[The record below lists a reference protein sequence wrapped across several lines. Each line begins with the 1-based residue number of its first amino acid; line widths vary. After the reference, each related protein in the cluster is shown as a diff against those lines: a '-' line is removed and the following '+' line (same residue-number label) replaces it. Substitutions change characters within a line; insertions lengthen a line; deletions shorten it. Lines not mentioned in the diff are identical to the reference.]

1 MMTKEAFVFEV
12 SEKSFNRSV
21 ILSSNKAPVV
31 VEFMNV
37 WSEPC
42 VLMADLLTQ
51 LANEFAEQYIFAKV
65 DIDEHPALREQFKIE
80 KVPTLIVFKDG
91 QLIRTEV
98 GQLQEMEARSLLKD
112 LGIFR
117 ESDVMREE
125 AREKHL
131 SGDTSAA
138 ILLLTE
144 TIQKDP
150 GNTRIAMD
158 MVQIFIDL
166 GQLEDARGLFN
177 HLPEAD
183 KISEMGKALTG
194 QLLFLELAG
203 KTEGL
208 DKLLQRLNEDATNL
222 AARFDLAICQV
233 AKHQYRDAMENLLS
247 IQKTDPAYKEGAAKE
262 MITTLVNML
271 SPSDPDWRIYW
282 QSNSKVINI
291 LGHHEKAQT

>member
-1 MMTKEAFVFEV
+1 MTKEAFVFEV

-21 ILSSNKAPVV
+21 ILNSNKVPVV

-51 LANEFAEQYIFAKV
+51 LAHEFAEQYIFAKV
-65 DIDEHPALREQFKIE
+65 DTDEQPALRKQFKIE

-98 GQLQEMEARSLLKD
+98 GQLQEMEARSLLKE

-138 ILLLTE
+138 ILLLIE
-144 TIQKDP
+144 AIQKYP

-203 KTEGL
+203 
-208 DKLLQRLNEDATNL
+208 
-222 AARFDLAICQV
+222 
-233 AKHQYRDAMENLLS
+233 
-247 IQKTDPAYKEGAAKE
+247 
-262 MITTLVNML
+262 
-271 SPSDPDWRIYW
+271 
-282 QSNSKVINI
+282 
-291 LGHHEKAQT
+291 